1 MEVKDM
7 LLSIIRTIKIIIPIT
22 GKDELEKGLKEL
34 GINVGKFWFK
44 FYDPRWPRENPREEF
59 CRYFVEG
66 SVEQEE
72 LDKIIKYLKEDYRY
86 TATLHV

>member
-1 MEVKDM
+1 M
-7 LLSIIRTIKIIIPIT
+7 LLSIRRNIKISIPVT

-34 GINVGKFWFK
+34 GIGVGVLGLKFI
-44 FYDPRWPRENPREEF
+44 FYNPMYPRDNPREDL

-72 LDKIIKYLKEDYRY
+72 LEEIIRYLKEDYRY
-86 TATLHV
+86 TATLYV